1 MKKIS
6 KFITVLAVSVTLSS
20 TLIPTVNKMIGNEPQ
35 IVEAATRRETVK
47 IGGITYYIYNVN
59 HYYSYS
65 KVKKA
70 VEEGNKLNG
79 NMYYQAGKFLLGSTN
94 ILTGTYI
101 ALGDYTAANGILSKK
116 MKTAIAQKK
125 GIRIKYQ
132 LLTNYT
138 PSLNKYRN
146 KSITVE

>member
-1 MKKIS
+1 
-6 KFITVLAVSVTLSS
+6 
-20 TLIPTVNKMIGNEPQ
+20 
-35 IVEAATRRETVK
+35 
-47 IGGITYYIYNVN
+47 
-59 HYYSYS
+59 
-65 KVKKA
+65 
-70 VEEGNKLNG
+70 
-79 NMYYQAGKFLLGSTN
+79 MYYHAGKFLLGSTN
-94 ILTGTYI
+94 ILTGAYI

-116 MKTAIAQKK
+116 MKTAIARKK